1 MPKLPANR
9 GLDEQMKV
17 VPRILPLSPMKRLVK
32 KAAPREP
39 TLRVQDG
46 TARILR
52 DIIEDYAANICTIAV
67 DLAES
72 RGSKT
77 VNPHDI
83 ETAWERLKTANHEGN
98 ITPRQGRMVD
108 EAIGS
113 GD

>member
-32 KAAPREP
+32 KAAPHEP
-39 TLRVQDG
+39 TIRVQDG

-67 DLAES
+67 DIAQS

-77 VNPHDI
+77 VRPLDI
-83 ETAWERLKTANHEGN
+83 EQAWEKAWE
-98 ITPRQGRMVD
+98 D
-108 EAIGS
+108 
-113 GD
+113 